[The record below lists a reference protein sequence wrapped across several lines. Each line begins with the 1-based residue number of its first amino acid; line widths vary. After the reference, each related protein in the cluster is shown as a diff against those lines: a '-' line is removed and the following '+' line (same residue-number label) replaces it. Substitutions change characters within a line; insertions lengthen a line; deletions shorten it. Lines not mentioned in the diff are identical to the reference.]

1 MSAYWKVTDSVIRNI
16 LILMRRVKSMRN
28 ILCALFASRSSHNN
42 ELRYNGRM
50 KKSRKLSK
58 SFDYSPIALRALT
71 RHSYAP
77 PVKKFKDKKHDAKK
91 YGCRSKQ
98 NEL

>member
-1 MSAYWKVTDSVIRNI
+1 
-16 LILMRRVKSMRN
+16 
-28 ILCALFASRSSHNN
+28 
-42 ELRYNGRM
+42 M